1 MPFFYG
7 SIGVDSPSTMEGARM
22 DLVQLAQL
30 RLLHRRADLVQQ
42 GDRGFVG
49 PVKQ

>member
-1 MPFFYG
+1 
-7 SIGVDSPSTMEGARM
+7 MEGARM

-30 RLLHRRADLVQQ
+30 RLLYRRADLVQQ

-49 PVKQ
+49 PAIHPSIYLR